1 MIRDNLSTIRKE
13 LPSGV
18 TLVAVSKFHPSS
30 AIREAY
36 EAGQR
41 DFAESRPQELAAKA
55 AELPPDIRWHFIGH
69 LQRNKLKMVLPYA
82 YLIHSVDSV
91 KLLDEIQKFAA
102 KENLRVRILLEVFIS
117 SDSTKQ
123 GFSFEEARNL
133 ISIFASQG
141 ASPQVAPSKDALPQ
155 AAPSQDA
162 LPLATM
168 PHCASPLAATS
179 QTATPQGASPYPN
192 IILCGL
198 MGMASLTDDTSRILA
213 EFRSLKSLFDE
224 ARKLRADLLAAQD
237 NDAPLRAA
245 QDDDAPLRDFE
256 ILSMGMSGDYPL
268 AIEAGATHVR
278 IGTAIFGPRV

>member
-102 KENLRVRILLEVFIS
+102 KENRRVRILLEVFIS

-141 ASPQVAPSKDALPQ
+141 APSQGASPQAAPSKDALPQ
-155 AAPSQDA
+155 AAPS
-162 LPLATM
+162 
-168 PHCASPLAATS
+168 
-179 QTATPQGASPYPN
+179 QGASPYPN

-224 ARKLRADLLAAQD
+224 ARSLRAT
-237 NDAPLRAA
+237 LRAA
-245 QDDDAPLRDFE
+245 QDDDVPLREFE

>member
-1 MIRDNLSTIRKE
+1 MMIRDNLSTIRKE

-102 KENLRVRILLEVFIS
+102 KDNLRVRILLEVFIS

-141 ASPQVAPSKDALPQ
+141 APSQGATPQ

-162 LPLATM
+162 PPLATM
-168 PHCASPLAATS
+168 
-179 QTATPQGASPYPN
+179 PQGASPYPN

-224 ARKLRADLLAAQD
+224 ARKLRAAQD
-237 NDAPLRAA
+237 NDAPLRE
-245 QDDDAPLRDFE
+245 FE

>member
-133 ISIFASQG
+133 ISIFASKG
-141 ASPQVAPSKDALPQ
+141 AS
-155 AAPSQDA
+155 SQD
-162 LPLATM
+162 
-168 PHCASPLAATS
+168 ASPLA
-179 QTATPQGASPYPN
+179 ATPQGASPYPN

-198 MGMASLTDDTSRILA
+198 MGMASLTDDTERILA
-213 EFRSLKSLFDE
+213 EFRSLKNLFDE
-224 ARKLRADLLAAQD
+224 ARKLRAA
-237 NDAPLRAA
+237 LRAA
-245 QDDDAPLRDFE
+245 QDDDAPLREFE

>member
-102 KENLRVRILLEVFIS
+102 KDNLRVRILLEVFIS

-141 ASPQVAPSKDALPQ
+141 ASPQGVLPHAAPSQDALPQ
-155 AAPSQDA
+155 AAPS
-162 LPLATM
+162 
-168 PHCASPLAATS
+168 
-179 QTATPQGASPYPN
+179 QGASPYPN

-224 ARKLRADLLAAQD
+224 ARKLRAA
-237 NDAPLRAA
+237 LRAA
-245 QDDDAPLRDFE
+245 QDKDAPLREFE

>member
-69 LQRNKLKMVLPYA
+69 LQRNKLKMVRPYA

-102 KENLRVRILLEVFIS
+102 KDNLRVRILLEVFIS

-141 ASPQVAPSKDALPQ
+141 AS
-155 AAPSQDA
+155 SQG
-162 LPLATM
+162 
-168 PHCASPLAATS
+168 
-179 QTATPQGASPYPN
+179 ATPQGASPYPN

-198 MGMASLTDDTSRILA
+198 MGMASLTDDTERILA

-224 ARKLRADLLAAQD
+224 ARKLRAALRAAQD
-237 NDAPLRAA
+237 DDAPLRAA
-245 QDDDAPLRDFE
+245 QDDDAPLREFE

>member
-1 MIRDNLSTIRKE
+1 MIRENLSTIRKE

-141 ASPQVAPSKDALPQ
+141 AS
-155 AAPSQDA
+155 SQG
-162 LPLATM
+162 
-168 PHCASPLAATS
+168 
-179 QTATPQGASPYPN
+179 ATPQGASPYPN

-198 MGMASLTDDTSRILA
+198 MGMASLTDDTERILA

-224 ARKLRADLLAAQD
+224 ARKLRAALRAAQD
-237 NDAPLRAA
+237 DDAPHRAA
-245 QDDDAPLRDFE
+245 QDDDAPLREFE

>member
-141 ASPQVAPSKDALPQ
+141 ASPQ
-155 AAPSQDA
+155 
-162 LPLATM
+162 
-168 PHCASPLAATS
+168 
-179 QTATPQGASPYPN
+179 GASPYPN

-224 ARKLRADLLAAQD
+224 ARKLRADL
-237 NDAPLRAA
+237 RAA
-245 QDDDAPLRDFE
+245 QDDDAPLRATQDDDAPLREFE

>member
-141 ASPQVAPSKDALPQ
+141 TPS
-155 AAPSQDA
+155 
-162 LPLATM
+162 
-168 PHCASPLAATS
+168 
-179 QTATPQGASPYPN
+179 QGASPYPN

-198 MGMASLTDDTSRILA
+198 MGMASLTDDTERILA
-213 EFRSLKSLFDE
+213 EFRSLKNLFDE
-224 ARKLRADLLAAQD
+224 ARKLRAALRAAQD
-237 NDAPLRAA
+237 DDAPLRAA
-245 QDDDAPLRDFE
+245 QDDDAPLREFE

>member
-141 ASPQVAPSKDALPQ
+141 APSQGASPQAAPSKDALPQ
-155 AAPSQDA
+155 AAPS
-162 LPLATM
+162 
-168 PHCASPLAATS
+168 
-179 QTATPQGASPYPN
+179 QGASPYPN

-198 MGMASLTDDTSRILA
+198 MGMASLTDDTERILA

-224 ARKLRADLLAAQD
+224 ARKLRAALRAAQD

-245 QDDDAPLRDFE
+245 QDDDAPLREFE

>member
-102 KENLRVRILLEVFIS
+102 KDNLRVRILLEVFIS

-141 ASPQVAPSKDALPQ
+141 ASSQGALPQ
-155 AAPSQDA
+155 AAPS
-162 LPLATM
+162 
-168 PHCASPLAATS
+168 
-179 QTATPQGASPYPN
+179 QGASPYPN

-198 MGMASLTDDTSRILA
+198 MGMASLTDDTERILA

-224 ARKLRADLLAAQD
+224 ARKLRADLRAAQD

-245 QDDDAPLRDFE
+245 QDDDAPLREFE

>member
-141 ASPQVAPSKDALPQ
+141 ASPQGALPQ

-162 LPLATM
+162 LPQAV
-168 PHCASPLAATS
+168 PS
-179 QTATPQGASPYPN
+179 QGASPYPN

-224 ARKLRADLLAAQD
+224 ARKLRAA
-237 NDAPLRAA
+237 LRAA
-245 QDDDAPLRDFE
+245 QDDDAPLREFE

>member
-141 ASPQVAPSKDALPQ
+141 A
-155 AAPSQDA
+155 PSQG
-162 LPLATM
+162 
-168 PHCASPLAATS
+168 ASPLAATS

-224 ARKLRADLLAAQD
+224 ARSLRAT
-237 NDAPLRAA
+237 LRAA
-245 QDDDAPLRDFE
+245 QDDDAPLREFE

>member
-102 KENLRVRILLEVFIS
+102 KDNLRVRILLEVFIS

-141 ASPQVAPSKDALPQ
+141 ASSQGATPHAAPSQDALPQ
-155 AAPSQDA
+155 AAPS
-162 LPLATM
+162 
-168 PHCASPLAATS
+168 
-179 QTATPQGASPYPN
+179 QGASPYPN

-198 MGMASLTDDTSRILA
+198 MGMASLTDDTERILA
-213 EFRSLKSLFDE
+213 EFRSLKSIFDE
-224 ARKLRADLLAAQD
+224 ARKLRAALRAAQD
-237 NDAPLRAA
+237 DDAPLRAA
-245 QDDDAPLRDFE
+245 QDDDAPLREFE

>member
-1 MIRDNLSTIRKE
+1 
-13 LPSGV
+13 
-18 TLVAVSKFHPSS
+18 
-30 AIREAY
+30 
-36 EAGQR
+36 
-41 DFAESRPQELAAKA
+41 
-55 AELPPDIRWHFIGH
+55 
-69 LQRNKLKMVLPYA
+69 MVLPYA

-141 ASPQVAPSKDALPQ
+141 ASPQ
-155 AAPSQDA
+155 
-162 LPLATM
+162 
-168 PHCASPLAATS
+168 
-179 QTATPQGASPYPN
+179 GASPYPN

-198 MGMASLTDDTSRILA
+198 MGMASLTDDTERILA

-224 ARKLRADLLAAQD
+224 ARSLRASLRAAQD
-237 NDAPLRAA
+237 DDAPLRAA
-245 QDDDAPLRDFE
+245 QDDDAPLREFE

>member
-141 ASPQVAPSKDALPQ
+141 APSQGASPQAAPSKDALPQ
-155 AAPSQDA
+155 AAPS
-162 LPLATM
+162 
-168 PHCASPLAATS
+168 
-179 QTATPQGASPYPN
+179 QGASPYPN

-224 ARKLRADLLAAQD
+224 ARSLRAT
-237 NDAPLRAA
+237 LRAA
-245 QDDDAPLRDFE
+245 QDDDVPLREFE

>member
-102 KENLRVRILLEVFIS
+102 KDNLRVRILLEVFIS

-141 ASPQVAPSKDALPQ
+141 ASSQGASSQGATPQ

-162 LPLATM
+162 SPLATM
-168 PHCASPLAATS
+168 PQC
-179 QTATPQGASPYPN
+179 ASPYPN

-213 EFRSLKSLFDE
+213 EFRSLQSLFDE
-224 ARKLRADLLAAQD
+224 AMKLRAD
-237 NDAPLRAA
+237 LRAA
-245 QDDDAPLRDFE
+245 QDDDAPLREFE

>member
-102 KENLRVRILLEVFIS
+102 KDNLRVRILLEVFIS

-141 ASPQVAPSKDALPQ
+141 ASPQG
-155 AAPSQDA
+155 
-162 LPLATM
+162 AT
-168 PHCASPLAATS
+168 
-179 QTATPQGASPYPN
+179 PYPN

-224 ARKLRADLLAAQD
+224 ARKLRAA
-237 NDAPLRAA
+237 LRAA
-245 QDDDAPLRDFE
+245 QDDDAPLREFE

>member
-69 LQRNKLKMVLPYA
+69 LQRNKIKMLLPYA

-123 GFSFEEARNL
+123 GFSFEEARSL
-133 ISIFASQG
+133 ISIFAS
-141 ASPQVAPSKDALPQ
+141 
-155 AAPSQDA
+155 
-162 LPLATM
+162 
-168 PHCASPLAATS
+168 
-179 QTATPQGASPYPN
+179 QGASPYPN

-224 ARKLRADLLAAQD
+224 ARSLRASLRAAKDDDAPLRVAQG

-245 QDDDAPLRDFE
+245 QDDDAPLREFE

>member
-133 ISIFASQG
+133 ISIFTSQG
-141 ASPQVAPSKDALPQ
+141 ASS
-155 AAPSQDA
+155 
-162 LPLATM
+162 
-168 PHCASPLAATS
+168 
-179 QTATPQGASPYPN
+179 QGASPYPN

-198 MGMASLTDDTSRILA
+198 MGMASLTDDTERILA

-224 ARKLRADLLAAQD
+224 ARKLRAALRAAQD
-237 NDAPLRAA
+237 DDAPLRAA
-245 QDDDAPLRDFE
+245 QDDDAPLREFE

>member
-102 KENLRVRILLEVFIS
+102 KDNLRVRILLEVFIS

-141 ASPQVAPSKDALPQ
+141 ASSQGVLPHAVPSQDASPQ
-155 AAPSQDA
+155 AAPS
-162 LPLATM
+162 
-168 PHCASPLAATS
+168 
-179 QTATPQGASPYPN
+179 QGASPYPN

-198 MGMASLTDDTSRILA
+198 MGMASLTDDTERILA

-224 ARKLRADLLAAQD
+224 ARKLRAALRAAQD
-237 NDAPLRAA
+237 KDAPLRAA
-245 QDDDAPLRDFE
+245 QDDDAPLREFE

>member
-117 SDSTKQ
+117 SESTKQ

-141 ASPQVAPSKDALPQ
+141 APS
-155 AAPSQDA
+155 
-162 LPLATM
+162 
-168 PHCASPLAATS
+168 
-179 QTATPQGASPYPN
+179 QGASRYPN
-192 IILCGL
+192 TILCGL

-224 ARKLRADLLAAQD
+224 ARKLRAA
-237 NDAPLRAA
+237 LRAA
-245 QDDDAPLRDFE
+245 QDDDAPLREFE

>member
-102 KENLRVRILLEVFIS
+102 KDNLRVRILLEVFIS

-141 ASPQVAPSKDALPQ
+141 ASS
-155 AAPSQDA
+155 
-162 LPLATM
+162 
-168 PHCASPLAATS
+168 
-179 QTATPQGASPYPN
+179 YPN

-224 ARKLRADLLAAQD
+224 ARSLRAS
-237 NDAPLRAA
+237 LRAA
-245 QDDDAPLRDFE
+245 QDDDAPLREFE

>member
-102 KENLRVRILLEVFIS
+102 KDNLRVRILLEVFIS

-141 ASPQVAPSKDALPQ
+141 APSQGATPQ

-162 LPLATM
+162 PPLATM
-168 PHCASPLAATS
+168 
-179 QTATPQGASPYPN
+179 PQGASPYPN

-224 ARKLRADLLAAQD
+224 ARKLRAAQD
-237 NDAPLRAA
+237 NDAPLRE
-245 QDDDAPLRDFE
+245 FE

>member
-102 KENLRVRILLEVFIS
+102 KDNLRVRILLEVFIS

-141 ASPQVAPSKDALPQ
+141 AS
-155 AAPSQDA
+155 SQG
-162 LPLATM
+162 
-168 PHCASPLAATS
+168 
-179 QTATPQGASPYPN
+179 ATPQGASPYPN

-198 MGMASLTDDTSRILA
+198 MGMASLTDDTERILA

-224 ARKLRADLLAAQD
+224 ARKLRAALRAAQD
-237 NDAPLRAA
+237 DDAPLRAA
-245 QDDDAPLRDFE
+245 QDDDAPLREFE

>member
-102 KENLRVRILLEVFIS
+102 KENLRVRIRLEVFIS

-141 ASPQVAPSKDALPQ
+141 AS
-155 AAPSQDA
+155 SQG
-162 LPLATM
+162 
-168 PHCASPLAATS
+168 
-179 QTATPQGASPYPN
+179 ATPQGASPYPN

-198 MGMASLTDDTSRILA
+198 MGMASLTDDTERILA

-224 ARKLRADLLAAQD
+224 ARKLRAA
-237 NDAPLRAA
+237 LRAA
-245 QDDDAPLRDFE
+245 QDDDAPLREFE

>member
-102 KENLRVRILLEVFIS
+102 KDNLRVRILLEVFIS

-141 ASPQVAPSKDALPQ
+141 ASPQG
-155 AAPSQDA
+155 
-162 LPLATM
+162 T
-168 PHCASPLAATS
+168 
-179 QTATPQGASPYPN
+179 SPYPN

-224 ARKLRADLLAAQD
+224 ARKLRADL
-237 NDAPLRAA
+237 RAA
-245 QDDDAPLRDFE
+245 QRSACPAPFDSRSHRSGENQRIRTGCPLPAAAAAQR
-256 ILSMGMSGDYPL
+256 SGMGADYIPAYTRWAARSG
-268 AIEAGATHVR
+268 
-278 IGTAIFGPRV
+278 

>member
-141 ASPQVAPSKDALPQ
+141 ASPQ
-155 AAPSQDA
+155 
-162 LPLATM
+162 
-168 PHCASPLAATS
+168 
-179 QTATPQGASPYPN
+179 GASPYPN

-224 ARKLRADLLAAQD
+224 ARSLRASLRAAKDDDAPLRVAQG

-245 QDDDAPLRDFE
+245 QDDDAPLREFE

>member
-102 KENLRVRILLEVFIS
+102 KDNLRVRILLEVFIS

-141 ASPQVAPSKDALPQ
+141 ASSQGATPQAAPSKDALPQ
-155 AAPSQDA
+155 AAPS
-162 LPLATM
+162 
-168 PHCASPLAATS
+168 
-179 QTATPQGASPYPN
+179 QGASPYPN

-198 MGMASLTDDTSRILA
+198 MGMASLTDDTERILA
-213 EFRSLKSLFDE
+213 EFRSLKSIFDE
-224 ARKLRADLLAAQD
+224 ARKLRAA
-237 NDAPLRAA
+237 LRAA
-245 QDDDAPLRDFE
+245 QDDDAPLREFE

>member
-102 KENLRVRILLEVFIS
+102 KDNLRVRILLEVFIS

-141 ASPQVAPSKDALPQ
+141 APSQGASPQ

-162 LPLATM
+162 SPLATT
-168 PHCASPLAATS
+168 PQCASPLAATS

-224 ARKLRADLLAAQD
+224 ARKLRADL
-237 NDAPLRAA
+237 RAA
-245 QDDDAPLRDFE
+245 QDDDAPLREFE

-278 IGTAIFGPRV
+278 IGTAIFGARV

>member
-141 ASPQVAPSKDALPQ
+141 APSQGATPQAAPSKDTLPQ
-155 AAPSQDA
+155 AAPS
-162 LPLATM
+162 
-168 PHCASPLAATS
+168 
-179 QTATPQGASPYPN
+179 QGASPYPN

-224 ARKLRADLLAAQD
+224 ARSLRAS
-237 NDAPLRAA
+237 LRAA
-245 QDDDAPLRDFE
+245 QDDDAALREFE

>member
-141 ASPQVAPSKDALPQ
+141 ASSQGATPQ
-155 AAPSQDA
+155 
-162 LPLATM
+162 
-168 PHCASPLAATS
+168 CASPLAATS

-224 ARKLRADLLAAQD
+224 ARKLRADL
-237 NDAPLRAA
+237 RAA
-245 QDDDAPLRDFE
+245 QDDDAPLREFE

>member
-102 KENLRVRILLEVFIS
+102 KDNLRVRILLEVFIS

-141 ASPQVAPSKDALPQ
+141 ASSQGVLPHAAPSQDALPQ
-155 AAPSQDA
+155 AAPS
-162 LPLATM
+162 
-168 PHCASPLAATS
+168 
-179 QTATPQGASPYPN
+179 QGASPYPN

-198 MGMASLTDDTSRILA
+198 MGMASLTDDTERILA
-213 EFRSLKSLFDE
+213 EFRSLKNLFDE

-237 NDAPLRAA
+237 KDAPLRE
-245 QDDDAPLRDFE
+245 FE

>member
-141 ASPQVAPSKDALPQ
+141 APSQGATPQAAPSKDTLPQ
-155 AAPSQDA
+155 AAPS
-162 LPLATM
+162 
-168 PHCASPLAATS
+168 
-179 QTATPQGASPYPN
+179 QGASPYPN

-198 MGMASLTDDTSRILA
+198 MGMASLTDDTERILA

-224 ARKLRADLLAAQD
+224 ARSLRAT
-237 NDAPLRAA
+237 LRAA
-245 QDDDAPLRDFE
+245 QDDDAPLREFE

>member
-102 KENLRVRILLEVFIS
+102 KDNLRVRILLEVFIS

-141 ASPQVAPSKDALPQ
+141 ASPQG
-155 AAPSQDA
+155 
-162 LPLATM
+162 T
-168 PHCASPLAATS
+168 
-179 QTATPQGASPYPN
+179 SPYPN

-198 MGMASLTDDTSRILA
+198 MGMASLTDDTERILA
-213 EFRSLKSLFDE
+213 EFRSLKSIFDE
-224 ARKLRADLLAAQD
+224 ARKLRAALRAAQD
-237 NDAPLRAA
+237 DDAPLRAA
-245 QDDDAPLRDFE
+245 QDDDAPLRAAQDDDAPLREFE

>member
-102 KENLRVRILLEVFIS
+102 KDNLRVRILLEVFIS

-141 ASPQVAPSKDALPQ
+141 ASSQGVLPHAAPSQDALPQ
-155 AAPSQDA
+155 AAPS
-162 LPLATM
+162 
-168 PHCASPLAATS
+168 
-179 QTATPQGASPYPN
+179 QGASPYPN

-224 ARKLRADLLAAQD
+224 ARKLRADL
-237 NDAPLRAA
+237 RAA
-245 QDDDAPLRDFE
+245 QDDDAPLREFE

>member
-102 KENLRVRILLEVFIS
+102 KDNLRVRILLEVFIS

-141 ASPQVAPSKDALPQ
+141 APS
-155 AAPSQDA
+155 
-162 LPLATM
+162 
-168 PHCASPLAATS
+168 
-179 QTATPQGASPYPN
+179 QGASPYQN

-198 MGMASLTDDTSRILA
+198 MGMASLTDDKERILA

-237 NDAPLRAA
+237 KDAPLRE
-245 QDDDAPLRDFE
+245 FE

>member
-1 MIRDNLSTIRKE
+1 
-13 LPSGV
+13 
-18 TLVAVSKFHPSS
+18 
-30 AIREAY
+30 
-36 EAGQR
+36 
-41 DFAESRPQELAAKA
+41 
-55 AELPPDIRWHFIGH
+55 
-69 LQRNKLKMVLPYA
+69 MVLPYA

-141 ASPQVAPSKDALPQ
+141 APS
-155 AAPSQDA
+155 
-162 LPLATM
+162 
-168 PHCASPLAATS
+168 
-179 QTATPQGASPYPN
+179 QGASPYPN

-224 ARKLRADLLAAQD
+224 ARKLRAA
-237 NDAPLRAA
+237 LRAA
-245 QDDDAPLRDFE
+245 QDDDAPLREFE

>member
-102 KENLRVRILLEVFIS
+102 KDNLRVRILLEVFIS

-141 ASPQVAPSKDALPQ
+141 AP
-155 AAPSQDA
+155 
-162 LPLATM
+162 
-168 PHCASPLAATS
+168 
-179 QTATPQGASPYPN
+179 PYPN

-224 ARKLRADLLAAQD
+224 ARKLRAALRAAQD
-237 NDAPLRAA
+237 KDAPLRAA
-245 QDDDAPLRDFE
+245 QDDDAPLREFE